1 MPGITSFQQLRQQR
15 HTQWLAALKQ
25 RINALLEADPTD
37 DEWPGSLVR
46 PDQIYLFGSRARGD
60 WDGLS
65 DTDLLVVARST
76 REAERWADRLLDQGV
91 AQDVIGLD
99 RDAWQQLP
107 QHSSVIWRH
116 VARDAQPLL
125 ETQP

>member
-1 MPGITSFQQLRQQR
+1 MTSFSQLRQRR
-15 HTQWLAALKQ
+15 HRAWLAELKQ
-25 RINALLEADPTD
+25 QLDELLAATTE
-37 DEWPGSLVR
+37 SR

-65 DTDLLVVARST
+65 DTDLLVVASNQRVV
-76 REAERWADRLLDQGV
+76 EQWVNLLLDQGL

-99 RDAWQQLP
+99 REAWMQLP
-107 QHSSVIWRH
+107 AHPSPIWRG

-125 ETQP
+125 EERP

>member
-1 MPGITSFQQLRQQR
+1 MTRFSQLRQQR
-15 HTQWLAALKQ
+15 HRAWLAELKQ
-25 RINALLEADPTD
+25 QLDELLAATNE
-37 DEWPGSLVR
+37 SR

-65 DTDLLVVARST
+65 DTDLLVVASNQSDV
-76 REAERWADRLLDQGV
+76 EQWVNLLLDQGL

-99 RDAWQQLP
+99 REAWMQLP
-107 QHSSVIWRH
+107 AHPSPIWRG

-125 ETQP
+125 KERQ